1 MKVDVGL
8 IEIGVCVAFIED
20 CANKSSAAGTS
31 VMMSPPLPCL
41 SLDSSWN
48 NSHTNLD
55 SEKYVYIIS
64 S

>member
-31 VMMSPPLPCL
+31 VMLIPPLPCL
-41 SLDSSWN
+41 SLDSS
-48 NSHTNLD
+48 
-55 SEKYVYIIS
+55 
-64 S
+64 